1 MNPKTKETADRLNLI
16 RILSSATNG
25 LSLEELKIA
34 SGIESELELKK
45 ALGKLY
51 MVGTYPYTPMDFLE
65 LDYDGTKARLH
76 FPQNLNKTIALT
88 PREWVLLRDSL
99 ESEKKKFATNS
110 KETKA
115 IDSILLRIKKIV
127 PYDTIH
133 SFQDIKVKIRDSI
146 AKSLSLQFD
155 YLSKDLGQIETRK
168 IDPWFLIEDVAD
180 YLIGYCHSRK
190 SARNF
195 RLTSMGNMELTT
207 NSFQPPE
214 KNISQK
220 SLDQFKHFIDES
232 SRKGGKATFLHTR
245 SAYYYLN
252 QLFQLTPTGNTKTI
266 KGTEYIQ
273 SQCAI
278 RDEDWFLENISG
290 FLPDIILEEPKSL
303 ANQLINT
310 IQSASNI

>member
-1 MNPKTKETADRLNLI
+1 MR
-16 RILSSATNG
+16 
-25 LSLEELKIA
+25 
-34 SGIESELELKK
+34 
-45 ALGKLY
+45 
-51 MVGTYPYTPMDFLE
+51 
-65 LDYDGTKARLH
+65 
-76 FPQNLNKTIALT
+76 
-88 PREWVLLRDSL
+88 
-99 ESEKKKFATNS
+99 KKKFATNS

-190 SARNF
+190 SVRNF